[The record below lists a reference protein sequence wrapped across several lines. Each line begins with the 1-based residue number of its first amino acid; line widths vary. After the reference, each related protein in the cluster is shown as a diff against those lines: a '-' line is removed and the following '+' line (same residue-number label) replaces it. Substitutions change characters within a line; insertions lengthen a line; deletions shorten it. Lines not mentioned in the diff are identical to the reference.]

1 MRETEVEKPVRI
13 LTFDI
18 EEWFHLLD
26 IEPINKIE
34 HWNNYEIRIHRNT
47 ERILHL
53 LKESNQKATFFC
65 LGWIAE
71 KYPQII
77 ADISS
82 QGYEIGSHTSYHQ
95 LAYRLTPNQ
104 FRDDLRRSI
113 DVLESITGKKVRS
126 FRVPGFSIT
135 RKNLWAF
142 EIIAQ
147 CGIQFDS
154 SVFPATRAHG
164 GFKEFDGNR
173 PCIINTSFGDIK
185 EFPINTIRFL
195 GKRVVFSGGGYFR
208 LFPYY
213 LIHWFI
219 SRSEYVM
226 SYFHPRDFDPDQPL
240 LQGLPVSR
248 RFKSYTGLK
257 SALTKL
263 KKILDNFHFTDIDGA
278 VSLIKWEKKMPVE
291 SY

>member
-1 MRETEVEKPVRI
+1 MKKSVRI

-18 EEWFHLLD
+18 EEWFHLLNID
-26 IEPINKIE
+26 SVNSVDK
-34 HWNNYEIRIHRNT
+34 WNNYETRIHRNT
-47 ERILHL
+47 ERILQL
-53 LKESNQKATFFC
+53 LKDCNQKATFFC

-77 ADISS
+77 ADISNE
-82 QGYEIGSHTSYHQ
+82 GYEIGSHTSYHQ
-95 LAYRLTPNQ
+95 LAYKLTPSQ
-104 FRDDLRRSI
+104 FREDLRRSI
-113 DVLESITGKKVRS
+113 DTLESITGKKVRS

-135 RKNLWAF
+135 KKNLWAF

-154 SVFPATRAHG
+154 SVFPAHRDHG
-164 GFKEFDGNR
+164 GFKEFDGSR
-173 PCIINTSFGDIK
+173 PCIINTPCGDIK
-185 EFPINTIRFL
+185 EFPINTFTLL
-195 GKRVVFSGGGYFR
+195 GKRIVFSGGGYFR
-208 LFPYY
+208 LFPYS

-226 SYFHPRDFDPDQPL
+226 SYFHPRDFDPHQPL

-248 RFKSYTGLK
+248 RFKSYTGLN
-257 SALTKL
+257 SALSKL
-263 KKILDNFHFTDIDGA
+263 RKILDIFHFTDIDGA
-278 VSLIKWEKKMPVE
+278 ISLIEWEQKYTAG

>member
-1 MRETEVEKPVRI
+1 MEKPVRI

-95 LAYRLTPNQ
+95 LAYRLTPITP
-104 FRDDLRRSI
+104 DDLRRSI
-113 DVLESITGKKVRS
+113 DVLESITGKSAVS
-126 FRVPGFSIT
+126 
-135 RKNLWAF
+135 
-142 EIIAQ
+142 E
-147 CGIQFDS
+147 
-154 SVFPATRAHG
+154 
-164 GFKEFDGNR
+164 
-173 PCIINTSFGDIK
+173 
-185 EFPINTIRFL
+185 
-195 GKRVVFSGGGYFR
+195 
-208 LFPYY
+208 Y
-213 LIHWFI
+213 LI
-219 SRSEYVM
+219 
-226 SYFHPRDFDPDQPL
+226 FHNQKICGPL
-240 LQGLPVSR
+240 
-248 RFKSYTGLK
+248 K
-257 SALTKL
+257 
-263 KKILDNFHFTDIDGA
+263 
-278 VSLIKWEKKMPVE
+278 
-291 SY
+291 